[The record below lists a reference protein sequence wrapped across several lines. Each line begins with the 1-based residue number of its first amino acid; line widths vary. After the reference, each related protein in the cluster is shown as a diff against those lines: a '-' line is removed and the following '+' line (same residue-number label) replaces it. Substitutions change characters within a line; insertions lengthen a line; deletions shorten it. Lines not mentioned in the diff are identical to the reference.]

1 MTCTLDPDIES
12 QGMDVIRSRVE
23 VELNSG
29 RTLVQEADERYRG
42 GPDKPM
48 TDEDLEQKT
57 AACVAGILD
66 QARMEA
72 LIAAARGVVEL
83 DDAGDLARAIQT
95 G

>member
-1 MTCTLDPDIES
+1 
-12 QGMDVIRSRVE
+12 
-23 VELNSG
+23 
-29 RTLVQEADERYRG
+29 
-42 GPDKPM
+42 M
-48 TDEDLEQKT
+48 TDDDLEQKT

-72 LIAAARGVVEL
+72 LIAAAGNIVEL